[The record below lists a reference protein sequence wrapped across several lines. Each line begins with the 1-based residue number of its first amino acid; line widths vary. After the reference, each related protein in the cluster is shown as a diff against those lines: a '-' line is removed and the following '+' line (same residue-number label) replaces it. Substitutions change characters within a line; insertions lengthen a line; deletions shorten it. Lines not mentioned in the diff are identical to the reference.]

1 MLDKLEKISQK
12 INKGIE
18 YVSVVCVFL
27 MTSIVSVQI
36 VTRYIFNFSI
46 PWAEEISKMFMV
58 WFALLCAAI
67 LVYEEKHVA
76 VTFIFDRFKD
86 RGQLII
92 TLFFNFCIAAF
103 SIVLIYSGFIY
114 TLDNFFV
121 IMPASGLTRF
131 WIYAPIPIMAL
142 FSLYHCVVLIIKTI
156 QQLQGKIPYVKKTWE
171 EEIS

>member
-1 MLDKLEKISQK
+1 MLDKLEKISRK
-12 INKGIE
+12 INNGIV

-27 MTSIVSVQI
+27 MTLIVTIQI
-36 VTRYIFNFSI
+36 VCRYVFNFSL

-76 VTFIFDRFKD
+76 VTFIVDRVRD

-92 TLFFNFCIAAF
+92 KLFFNVLIGAF
-103 SIVLIYSGFIY
+103 SIVLVYSGLIY
-114 TLDNFFV
+114 TIDNFSV

-131 WIYAPIPIMAL
+131 WLYAPMPITAL
-142 FSLYHCVVLIIKTI
+142 FMVYHSVVLTI
-156 QQLQGKIPYVKKTWE
+156 RTIMQLQGKIPYVKKTWE
-171 EEIS
+171 EELH